1 MVINSPAFLL
11 HKLLR
16 NTLMHNNQI
25 SNNDL
30 PSKAQLV
37 KSTIIAA
44 GIALV
49 ILVTAILPAEYGID
63 PTGIGKLIGLTKM
76 GEIKTSLA
84 KDAAIERAKDEA
96 MKAQMLSAK
105 KPKEV
110 APVKTKIPK
119 PNDDINTDS
128 MTFTLKPDEATEIKL
143 AMLKGNKVTF
153 SWTSDNG
160 EANFD
165 THGDSKPL
173 NIKYHNYAKGSK
185 DRDEGTLEASF
196 DGHHGWFWR
205 NRTSGIMN
213 ITLEVSGEFSDI
225 KKVL

>member
-1 MVINSPAFLL
+1 MN
-11 HKLLR
+11 
-16 NTLMHNNQI
+16 NNQT
-25 SNNDL
+25 SYNDL
-30 PSKAQLV
+30 PSKAQLI

-49 ILVTAILPAEYGID
+49 ILITAILPAEYGID
-63 PTGIGKLIGLTKM
+63 PTGIGKLIGLSKM
-76 GEIKTSLA
+76 GEIKTSLS
-84 KDAAIERAKDEA
+84 KDAAAERAKDEA
-96 MKAQMLSAK
+96 RKVEMLSAV

-110 APVKTKIPK
+110 RTVKTEIEKPEDKIK
-119 PNDDINTDS
+119 KDS

-143 AMLKGNKVTF
+143 AMQKGKKVNF
-153 SWTSDNG
+153 VWTSDNG
-160 EANFD
+160 KANFD

-185 DRDEGTLEASF
+185 MSDKGVLEASF

-205 NRTSGIMN
+205 NRTSGVMN
-213 ITLEVSGEFSDI
+213 ITLEVSGEFSDM

>member
-1 MVINSPAFLL
+1 
-11 HKLLR
+11 
-16 NTLMHNNQI
+16 MHNNQI